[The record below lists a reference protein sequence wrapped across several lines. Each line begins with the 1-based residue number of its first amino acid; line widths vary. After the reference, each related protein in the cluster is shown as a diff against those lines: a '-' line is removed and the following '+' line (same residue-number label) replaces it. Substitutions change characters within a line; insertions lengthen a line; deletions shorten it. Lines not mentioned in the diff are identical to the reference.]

1 MRQGRGILGKEF
13 TPELLLTL
21 LLALH
26 GLGLYNIPEMA
37 KITGS
42 TQKTCKMSKQTGFSI
57 KLYYLLAFM
66 YNLIAGGK
74 RNEAQTFQ
82 WKFWQNERNC
92 GRHWSYQTCTT
103 NGVCRRQQTTNF
115 SFKQGTLR
123 VVCF

>member
-42 TQKTCKMSKQTGFSI
+42 TQKTCKMSNKQALASNYI
-57 KLYYLLAFM
+57 IYELL
-66 YNLIAGGK
+66 
-74 RNEAQTFQ
+74 
-82 WKFWQNERNC
+82 
-92 GRHWSYQTCTT
+92 CTT
-103 NGVCRRQQTTNF
+103 
-115 SFKQGTLR
+115 
-123 VVCF
+123 